1 MRAVGD
7 ETKREI
13 VEHAEALLSLYEEA
27 GMRWLR
33 VSIVDGDIVI
43 HGNRPG
49 EREYKDWC
57 LDEYIPKDDG
67 KEAVA

>member
-1 MRAVGD
+1 MRSVDD
-7 ETKREI
+7 EIKREI
-13 VEHAEALLSLYEEA
+13 VEHAEALLSLYEEV

-33 VSIVDGDIVI
+33 VSIVDGDIMI

-49 EREYKDWC
+49 EDWC

-67 KEAVA
+67 EEAVE